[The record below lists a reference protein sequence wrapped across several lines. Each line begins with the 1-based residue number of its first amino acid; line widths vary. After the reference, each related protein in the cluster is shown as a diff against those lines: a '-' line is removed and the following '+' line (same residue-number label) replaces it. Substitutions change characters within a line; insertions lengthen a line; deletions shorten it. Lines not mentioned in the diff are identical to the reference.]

1 MFIEKRGFGMRLV
14 DIVKSECV
22 VAGMEASGK
31 EDCLEKIAHIAKKS
45 SLLDGVAEADVL
57 AGFKNREDL
66 GSTGYGHGIAIPH
79 CRLPGVK
86 DFVVGIVTI
95 PAGLDFDS
103 MDGEK
108 TNVLVFIIAPESE
121 ANGHVHLLSAVSGI
135 LRIADART
143 EMVAASSSELLSESF
158 LRHGRD
164 DLKSNEDEERY
175 LFHITVVNDDMFKDI
190 LQAVTAM
197 DPVSVSVVD
206 VKQSSEYLSKM
217 PLFAGFWNDRE
228 SDSARVII
236 AQIVKHLTNETIR
249 RIEDVTGKLTESTEV
264 SVSVQKLFYS
274 AGSIS
279 A

>member
-1 MFIEKRGFGMRLV
+1 MRLV
-14 DIVKSECV
+14 DKVKSECV
-22 VAGMEASGK
+22 VAGMESSGK
-31 EDCLEKIAHIAKKS
+31 DDCLEKIAKLAKQS
-45 SLLDGVAEADVL
+45 PLLKGVSEAEVL
-57 AGFKNREDL
+57 EGFKKREEL

-79 CRLPGVK
+79 CRLSGVEE
-86 DFVVGIVTI
+86 FVVGIATV
-95 PAGLDFDS
+95 PAGVEFDS

-108 TNVLVFIIAPESE
+108 TNLLVFIIAPESE
-121 ANGHVHLLSAVSGI
+121 ANGHVHLLSAVSGV

-143 EMVAASSSELLSESF
+143 EMVADTSAEALRESF

-164 DLKSNEDEERY
+164 DLKSNEDEEQY

-228 SDSARVII
+228 SDSARIII

-249 RIEDVTGKLTESTEV
+249 RIEDVTGKLADSTEV